1 MKSTKLYNIGQLV
14 SYNSIK
20 KEMICM
26 KNVEIILEKNKIV
39 EVGRNLNDAD
49 NIFNCQGMLVT
60 PGFIDPHTHPV
71 FLNSRND
78 ELMMRLNGD
87 TYENINRKGGGI
99 TKSIS
104 DVRESTNVE
113 LINKV
118 KNRMD
123 QFLKLGTTTIECK
136 SGYGLNKESELKSL
150 EIIENVNKNHEIDMI
165 PTFMGAHAIPPEY
178 KSNPDSY
185 VEVICNDIIP
195 AIKKQGI
202 AIFNDVFCEKGYFNE
217 EQSIRILNCGKNH
230 GLIPRL
236 HADEFENSN
245 GAKVAY
251 ETDAISADHLMA
263 VSDEGLNFLK
273 KSNTIATLL
282 PGTTFFLGKNT
293 YAPYDKIREMG
304 IEVALATDFNPGSCY
319 IKSIPF
325 IMSLACLY
333 LNMPILETLKSVT
346 YVSAKSLRL
355 ENKVGSIE
363 KNMVADILIWNVESL
378 EKIVTKIPNP
388 SIYQIIKNGKFLI
401 KS

>member
-1 MKSTKLYNIGQLV
+1 MKSTKLYNIGQLA
-14 SYNSIK
+14 SYNSTK

-49 NIFNCQGMLVT
+49 NIFNCKGMLVT

-87 TYENINRKGGGI
+87 TYENINKKGGGI

-104 DVRESTNVE
+104 DVRESTKVE
-113 LINKV
+113 LIKKV

>member
-1 MKSTKLYNIGQLV
+1 MKSTKLYNVGQLV

-39 EVGRNLNDAD
+39 EVGRNLNDTD
-49 NIFNCQGMLVT
+49 NVFNCQGMLVT
-60 PGFIDPHTHPV
+60 PGFIDSHTHPV

-78 ELMMRLNGD
+78 EFMMRLNGD
-87 TYENINRKGGGI
+87 TYENINKKGGGI
-99 TKSIS
+99 AKSII
-104 DVRESTNVE
+104 DVRESTKIE
-113 LINKV
+113 LTKKV

-136 SGYGLNKESELKSL
+136 SGYGLNKDSELKSL
-150 EIIENVNKNHEIDMI
+150 EIIDNINNNHDIDMI

-185 VEVICNDIIP
+185 VEVICNEIIP

-217 EQSIRILNCGKNH
+217 EQSIKILNCGKNH

-236 HADEFENSN
+236 HADEFKNSN

-251 ETDAISADHLMA
+251 ETNAISADHLMA
-263 VSDEGLNFLK
+263 VSDEGLNYLK

-282 PGTTFFLGKNT
+282 PGTTFFLGGNT
-293 YAPYDKIREMG
+293 YAPYDKIRQMG

-355 ENKVGSIE
+355 EKKVGTIE
-363 KNMVADILIWNVESL
+363 KDMVADILIWDVESL

>member
-14 SYNSIK
+14 SHNSIK

-39 EVGRNLNDAD
+39 EVGRNLNDTD
-49 NIFNCQGMLVT
+49 NVFNCKGMLVT
-60 PGFIDPHTHPV
+60 PGFIDSHTHPI

-78 ELMMRLNGD
+78 EFMMRLNGD
-87 TYENINRKGGGI
+87 TYENINKKGGGI
-99 TKSIS
+99 AKSII
-104 DVRESTNVE
+104 DVRESTKIE
-113 LINKV
+113 LTKKV

-136 SGYGLNKESELKSL
+136 SGYGLNKDSELKSL
-150 EIIENVNKNHEIDMI
+150 EIIENINKNHEIDMI

-185 VEVICNDIIP
+185 VEVICNDMIP

-217 EQSIRILNCGKNH
+217 EQSTKILNCGKNH

-236 HADEFENSN
+236 HADEFNNSN
-245 GAKVAY
+245 GAKVAC
-251 ETDAISADHLMA
+251 ETNAISADHLMA
-263 VSDEGLNFLK
+263 VSDEGLNYLK

-282 PGTTFFLGKNT
+282 PGTTFFLGKNK

-319 IKSIPF
+319 VKSIPF

-333 LNMPILETLKSVT
+333 LNMPVLETLKSVT
-346 YVSAKSLRL
+346 YVSAKSLKL
-355 ENKVGSIE
+355 EKKVGSIE
-363 KNMVADILIWNVESL
+363 KNMVADILIWNVKSL

>member
-150 EIIENVNKNHEIDMI
+150 EIIKNVNKNHEIDMI

-388 SIYQIIKNGKFLI
+388 IIYQIIKNGKFLI

>member
-1 MKSTKLYNIGQLV
+1 
-14 SYNSIK
+14 
-20 KEMICM
+20 
-26 KNVEIILEKNKIV
+26 
-39 EVGRNLNDAD
+39 
-49 NIFNCQGMLVT
+49 
-60 PGFIDPHTHPV
+60 
-71 FLNSRND
+71 
-78 ELMMRLNGD
+78 
-87 TYENINRKGGGI
+87 
-99 TKSIS
+99 
-104 DVRESTNVE
+104 
-113 LINKV
+113 
-118 KNRMD
+118 
-123 QFLKLGTTTIECK
+123 
-136 SGYGLNKESELKSL
+136 
-150 EIIENVNKNHEIDMI
+150 MI

-388 SIYQIIKNGKFLI
+388 IIYQIIKNGKFLI

>member
-1 MKSTKLYNIGQLV
+1 MKSTKLYNIGQLA
-14 SYNSIK
+14 SFNSTK

-49 NIFNCQGMLVT
+49 NIFNCKGMLVT

-87 TYENINRKGGGI
+87 TYENINKKGGGI

-104 DVRESTNVE
+104 DVRESTKVE
-113 LINKV
+113 LIKKV

-217 EQSIRILNCGKNH
+217 EQSIKILNCGKNH

-388 SIYQIIKNGKFLI
+388 IIYQIIKNGKFLI

>member
-150 EIIENVNKNHEIDMI
+150 EIIKNVNKNHEIDMI

-217 EQSIRILNCGKNH
+217 EQSIRILKH
-230 GLIPRL
+230 
-236 HADEFENSN
+236 
-245 GAKVAY
+245 
-251 ETDAISADHLMA
+251 
-263 VSDEGLNFLK
+263 
-273 KSNTIATLL
+273 
-282 PGTTFFLGKNT
+282 
-293 YAPYDKIREMG
+293 
-304 IEVALATDFNPGSCY
+304 
-319 IKSIPF
+319 IK
-325 IMSLACLY
+325 C
-333 LNMPILETLKSVT
+333 
-346 YVSAKSLRL
+346 
-355 ENKVGSIE
+355 
-363 KNMVADILIWNVESL
+363 
-378 EKIVTKIPNP
+378 
-388 SIYQIIKNGKFLI
+388 
-401 KS
+401 

>member
-1 MKSTKLYNIGQLV
+1 MKSTKLYNIGQLA
-14 SYNSIK
+14 SFNSTK

-49 NIFNCQGMLVT
+49 NIFNCKGMLVT

-87 TYENINRKGGGI
+87 TYENINKKGGGI
-99 TKSIS
+99 TKSII
-104 DVRESTNVE
+104 DVRESTKVE
-113 LINKV
+113 LIKKV

-388 SIYQIIKNGKFLI
+388 IIYQIIKNGKFLI

>member
-150 EIIENVNKNHEIDMI
+150 EIIKNVNKNHEIDMI

-293 YAPYDKIREMG
+293 YAPYNKIKQRG
-304 IEVALATDFNPGSCY
+304 IEVALATDYNPGSCY

>member
-39 EVGRNLNDAD
+39 EVGRNLNDTD
-49 NIFNCQGMLVT
+49 NVFNCKGMLVT
-60 PGFIDPHTHPV
+60 PGFIDSHTHPI

-78 ELMMRLNGD
+78 EFMMRLNGD
-87 TYENINRKGGGI
+87 TYENINKKGGGI
-99 TKSIS
+99 AKSII
-104 DVRESTNVE
+104 DVRESTKIE
-113 LINKV
+113 LTKKV

-136 SGYGLNKESELKSL
+136 SGYGLNKDSELKSL
-150 EIIENVNKNHEIDMI
+150 EIIENINKNHEIDMI

-217 EQSIRILNCGKNH
+217 EQSTKILNCGKNH

-236 HADEFENSN
+236 HADEFNNSN
-245 GAKVAY
+245 GAKVAC
-251 ETDAISADHLMA
+251 ETNAISADHLMA
-263 VSDEGLNFLK
+263 VSDEGLNYLK

-282 PGTTFFLGKNT
+282 PGTTFFLGKNK

-319 IKSIPF
+319 VKSIPF

-355 ENKVGSIE
+355 EKKVGSIE
-363 KNMVADILIWNVESL
+363 KNMVADILIWNVKSL

-401 KS
+401 KP

>member
-20 KEMICM
+20 NKMICM
-26 KNVEIILEKNKIV
+26 KNVEIILEKSKII

-49 NIFNCQGMLVT
+49 NAFDCRGMLVT
-60 PGFIDPHTHPV
+60 PGFIDSHTHPV

-78 ELMMRLNGD
+78 EFMMRLNGD

-99 TKSIS
+99 LSSIN
-104 DVRESTNVE
+104 DVRGSTKIE
-113 LINKV
+113 LEKKV

-123 QFLKLGTTTIECK
+123 HFLKLGTTTIECK
-136 SGYGLNKESELKSL
+136 SGYGLNKKSELKSL
-150 EIIENVNKNHEIDMI
+150 EIIENINKNHEIDMI
-165 PTFMGAHAIPPEY
+165 PTFMGAHTIPPEY

-185 VEVICNDIIP
+185 VEILCNEIIP

-217 EQSIRILNCGKNH
+217 QQSIKILNCGKNH

-236 HADEFENSN
+236 HADEFKNSS

-251 ETDAISADHLMA
+251 ETNAISADHLMA
-263 VSDEGLNFLK
+263 VSDEGLNYLK
-273 KSNTIATLL
+273 KGNTIATLL

-293 YAPYDKIREMG
+293 YAPYDKIRRMG

-319 IKSIPF
+319 VKSIPF
-325 IMSLACLY
+325 IMSLACIY
-333 LNMPILETLKSVT
+333 LKMPILETLKSVT
-346 YVSAKSLRL
+346 YVAAKSLRL
-355 ENKVGSIE
+355 EEKVGSIE
-363 KNMVADILIWNVESL
+363 KNMVADILIWNARSL
-378 EKIVTKIPNP
+378 EKIITKIPNP

>member
-1 MKSTKLYNIGQLV
+1 MKSTKLYNIGQLA
-14 SYNSIK
+14 SFNSTK

-49 NIFNCQGMLVT
+49 NIFNCKGMLVT

-87 TYENINRKGGGI
+87 TYENINKKGGGI

-104 DVRESTNVE
+104 DVRESTKVE
-113 LINKV
+113 LIKKV